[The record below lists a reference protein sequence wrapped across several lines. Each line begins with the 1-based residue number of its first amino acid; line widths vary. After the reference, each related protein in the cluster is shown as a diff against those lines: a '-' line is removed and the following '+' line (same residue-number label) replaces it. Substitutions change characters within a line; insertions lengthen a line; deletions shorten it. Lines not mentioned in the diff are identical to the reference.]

1 MAEHNIETEVK
12 LWVDDLAGVEAT
24 LVRLGAEHHA
34 PRVFERNSRYD
45 HVDGDLTQ
53 RGIVL
58 RLRHDHR
65 TRLTYKEPGTL
76 VDGIMSRFEA
86 EVEVSDFDTMALIL
100 ERLGFVFTFAYE
112 KYRTTYLLNDSE
124 VTLDELPF
132 GTFVEIEGTHQTI
145 QSTLHALRLN
155 EAVRVKMSYAA
166 AFAMLRDRYGLP
178 FTDATFENFKGVVL
192 SPGIQELLK

>member
-12 LWVDDLAGVEAT
+12 LWVDDLVGVEAK
-24 LVRLGAEHHA
+24 LVSLGAELHA

-45 HVDGDLTQ
+45 HTDGSLTR

-58 RLRHDHR
+58 RLRHDNR
-65 TRLTYKEPGTL
+65 ARLTYKESGTL
-76 VDGIMSRFEA
+76 LDGIMSRFEA
-86 EVEVSDFDTMALIL
+86 EVEISDFDTMALIL

-112 KYRTTYLLNDSE
+112 KYRTTYLLSGSE

-145 QSTLHALRLN
+145 QSSLSALGLN
-155 EAVRVKMSYAA
+155 EAVRVKMSYAG
-166 AFAMLRDRYGLP
+166 AFSVLRDQYGLP
-178 FTDATFENFKGVVL
+178 FTDATFENFEGIVL
-192 SPGIQELLK
+192 SPGIKDLLK